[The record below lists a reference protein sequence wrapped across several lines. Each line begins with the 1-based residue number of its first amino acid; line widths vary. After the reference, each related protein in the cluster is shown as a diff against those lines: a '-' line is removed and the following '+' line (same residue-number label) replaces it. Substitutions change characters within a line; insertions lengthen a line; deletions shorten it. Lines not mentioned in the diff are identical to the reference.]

1 MDILKQQLAPVS
13 NEAWEEIKKEAKRF
27 LSLHLSA
34 RKFVEVEGPKGWDYA
49 AVPSGR
55 LVIPDNQDKKGV
67 VYGINKVQP
76 LIEPRII
83 FSLNI
88 WELDNLTRGAT
99 DIDLDAME
107 EAARKLAE
115 FEDKTVYY
123 GLAEA
128 SLTGLK
134 DCNAGEK
141 LAFPENPV
149 DLLSVVSQGITKLR
163 DASFDGPY
171 SLVVSP
177 GKWQTISSH
186 FKGYPLK
193 TQLEK
198 LLGGRVILSHF
209 IEEAFLVPAHA
220 TELSLVLGHD
230 ISIGYESHSATEV
243 RLYFTESFTFRIN
256 DPGTVIMI
264 E

>member
-13 NEAWEEIKKEAKRF
+13 SEAWEEIKKEAKRF
-27 LSLHLSA
+27 LSQHLSA

-49 AVPSGR
+49 AVSSGR
-55 LVIPDNQDKKGV
+55 LVIPENQDKKDV

-76 LIEPRII
+76 LIEPRVI

-88 WELDNLTRGAT
+88 WELDNLTRGAR
-99 DIDLDAME
+99 DINLDPME
-107 EAARKLAE
+107 EAAIKLAE

-128 SLTGLK
+128 SLAGLRE
-134 DCNAGEK
+134 CNTGEK
-141 LAFPENPV
+141 LVFPEITD
-149 DLLSVVSQGITKLR
+149 DLLSVVSLGITRLR

-209 IEEAFLVPAHA
+209 IKEAFLVPAHA
-220 TELSLVLGHD
+220 TELNLILGHD
-230 ISIGYESHSATEV
+230 ISIGYESHNATEV

-256 DPGTVIMI
+256 DPSTVIMI